1 MFLPAYDEKLECVNF
16 GLEILQKKRG
26 LTYGTDALL
35 LAAYVRGRTSGRAA
49 DLGAGSGVIGLLCA
63 AKEKFRQ
70 IYSVEIQLEYAEL
83 CTKNAAMNRL
93 DQRMSVICRDLR
105 SLTASDTEGELDAIM
120 TNPPYM
126 TVGSGKRNEDDGKY
140 IARHEVYGGIG
151 DFCAAGARLLKCD
164 GSFYVVYRP
173 DRIIDL
179 IAALRENRLEPKRM
193 TMVYRDTNHIPSL
206 ALIEAKKDGAPSCF
220 VTKPLILYEN
230 GLESDDLKYIMETG
244 NFDESY
250 YRA

>member
-1 MFLPAYDEKLECVNF
+1 MFTPAEDEKLERVNF
-16 GLEILQKKRG
+16 GLELLQKKRG

-35 LAAYVRGRTSGRAA
+35 LSAYVRRRPSGRAA
-49 DLGAGSGVIGLLCA
+49 DLGAGSGIIGLLCA
-63 AKEKFRQ
+63 ERKKFRWV
-70 IYSVEIQLEYAEL
+70 YSVEIQPEYAEL
-83 CTKNAAMNRL
+83 CEKNAAMNRL
-93 DQRMSVICRDLR
+93 DDRMSVICRDLR
-105 SLTASDTEGELDAIM
+105 ELNACDTEGELDAVM

-140 IARHEVYGGIG
+140 IARHEVCGDIG
-151 DFCAAGARLLKCD
+151 DFCAAGARLLKCG

-173 DRIIDL
+173 DRMVDL
-179 IAALRENRLEPKRM
+179 IAALRGNRLEPKRL
-193 TMVYRDTNHIPSL
+193 TMVYRDRAHVPSL
-206 ALIEAKKDGAPSCF
+206 VLIEAKKDGAASCY